1 MELKALS
8 TNWWKSQQI
17 SCIKAHI
24 SPGKEVQF
32 SELRIKSVFIH
43 YGLHITESFKTETF
57 LSINFYGY
65 RNDLFWK
72 KTDTF
77 YEDCLSLSNLS
88 RDNFRTLKSS
98 LVVLHIKI
106 LNFLILFYWFHF
118 PFTQTFFIMWLS
130 FMQTCPQEMN
140 TSEIMKKEN
149 FRNKEYSSIIFFLFR
164 YDSSAQTS
172 YISFALKISV
182 IFKIRVLFE
191 YYVAFRSCFHF
202 EL

>member
-1 MELKALS
+1 M
-8 TNWWKSQQI
+8 QI
-17 SCIKAHI
+17 
-24 SPGKEVQF
+24 
-32 SELRIKSVFIH
+32 
-43 YGLHITESFKTETF
+43 
-57 LSINFYGY
+57 
-65 RNDLFWK
+65 
-72 KTDTF
+72 
-77 YEDCLSLSNLS
+77 
-88 RDNFRTLKSS
+88 
-98 LVVLHIKI
+98 
-106 LNFLILFYWFHF
+106 
-118 PFTQTFFIMWLS
+118 
-130 FMQTCPQEMN
+130 CPQEMN

>member
-1 MELKALS
+1 MFSYITDYILRKVLKL
-8 TNWWKSQQI
+8 KLLFQ
-17 SCIKAHI
+17 
-24 SPGKEVQF
+24 
-32 SELRIKSVFIH
+32 SV
-43 YGLHITESFKTETF
+43 LTATEM
-57 LSINFYGY
+57 
-65 RNDLFWK
+65 

-118 PFTQTFFIMWLS
+118 PFTQTFLIMWLS

-149 FRNKEYSSIIFFLFR
+149 FRNKEYSSIIFLLFR

-172 YISFALKISV
+172 YISFTLKIIV